1 MFTAPEKKTF
11 ECFSNDKN
19 RIDVQLGL
27 VSQKL
32 TFIYVKD
39 LAKLIL
45 KACLSDKV
53 HKGYFATDGNVYTS
67 EAFAGFVKEY
77 MNKWALKVR
86 VPIFIVKALAHITEK
101 WLVFGIPTQ
110 YLMLI
115 K

>member
-1 MFTAPEKKTF
+1 MMMGNLQGPVSYTHLFQMI
-11 ECFSNDKN
+11 KN

-67 EAFAGFVKEY
+67 EA
-77 MNKWALKVR
+77 LSL
-86 VPIFIVKALAHITEK
+86 IHI
-101 WLVFGIPTQ
+101 
-110 YLMLI
+110 
-115 K
+115 